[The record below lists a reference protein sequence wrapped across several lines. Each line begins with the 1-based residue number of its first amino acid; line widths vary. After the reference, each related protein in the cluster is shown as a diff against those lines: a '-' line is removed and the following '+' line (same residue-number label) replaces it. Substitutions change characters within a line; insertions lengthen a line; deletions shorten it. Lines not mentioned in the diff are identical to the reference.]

1 VIFRPRLANLVVA
14 GKKTQTRRAVKD
26 GERDCRYRPGRE
38 YAVQPGRGKPARGRI
53 AILAVKSQRLADITF
68 DEARAE
74 GFRSRDEFFDYWR
87 ELHGD
92 VDQDLVVWAIA
103 FRLVDDPP
111 RLLHRDSSHG
121 YTTDTRQALEE
132 EQEAISEEEQR
143 ELTREAHER
152 DRKRWETDKSELLEA
167 IEKAKDNPAVRR
179 FSHMLSQME
188 QRVERIDRNLKQ
200 AA

>member
-152 DRKRWETDKSELLEA
+152 DRKRWETDKS
-167 IEKAKDNPAVRR
+167 
-179 FSHMLSQME
+179 
-188 QRVERIDRNLKQ
+188 
-200 AA
+200 

>member
-1 VIFRPRLANLVVA
+1 V
-14 GKKTQTRRAVKD
+14 TSTRTWSCGRSPS
-26 GERDCRYRPGRE
+26 GSSTIRPGCCT
-38 YAVQPGRGKPARGRI
+38 ATP
-53 AILAVKSQRLADITF
+53 
-68 DEARAE
+68 
-74 GFRSRDEFFDYWR
+74 
-87 ELHGD
+87 
-92 VDQDLVVWAIA
+92 
-103 FRLVDDPP
+103 
-111 RLLHRDSSHG
+111 G